1 MNNMRKAKVFFNKG
15 TYVGALT
22 ELSENKG
29 YVFEYSQDYNGPPV
43 SLAMPCIEKVYEF
56 DDFPAYFDGVLP
68 EGIQLESLLRL
79 EKLDRSDYFGQ
90 LMCVGK
96 DLVGAFSV
104 EEEV

>member
-1 MNNMRKAKVFFNKG
+1 MRKAKVFYNKG
-15 TYVGALT
+15 TYVGILT
-22 ELSENKG
+22 ELDEQNG
-29 YVFEYSQDYNGPPV
+29 YVFEYSQEYVGPPV
-43 SLAMPCIEKVYEF
+43 SLSMPTVNKSYQF

-68 EGIQLESLLRL
+68 EGAQLEALLRM

-90 LMCVGK
+90 LMCVGR